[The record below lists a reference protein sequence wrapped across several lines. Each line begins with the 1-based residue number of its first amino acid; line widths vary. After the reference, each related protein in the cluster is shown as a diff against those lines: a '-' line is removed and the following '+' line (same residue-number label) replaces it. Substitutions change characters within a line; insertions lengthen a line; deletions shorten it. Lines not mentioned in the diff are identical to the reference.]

1 MIKTKKVEKKDFS
14 ILYVDDEVHNLISFN
29 ATFRRE
35 YKVLTA
41 QSGKEGLDILN
52 DKEVHLVLSDQR
64 MPEMTG
70 VDFLEKVFHQYPE
83 TIRMIITGFSD
94 IDAVIGAINK
104 GGVNRYITKPW
115 DEREMR
121 ITIEN
126 ARQLFGLQE
135 ENIISQFE
143 SLKAQVNPH
152 FLFNS
157 LNVLSSLIYI
167 DQQKASKFVRQLSKV
182 YRYVLEH
189 KDMDTIS
196 IKEEL
201 PFIESY
207 IFLLKTRFDQNLII
221 DLNIPGDKT
230 NLKVAPMVIQLLI
243 ENAIKHN
250 IVSKAKP
257 LRVAI
262 CLKDD
267 YLEVRNNLQLKS
279 STEVSSKVGLNN
291 IKKRYEYLTNRKV
304 LIEESDN
311 AFVVMI
317 PLLDESAK

>member
-1 MIKTKKVEKKDFS
+1 MEKKDFT

-35 YKVLTA
+35 YKILTA
-41 QSGKEGLDILN
+41 PSGQEGLQILN
-52 DKEVHLVLSDQR
+52 NKKVHLVLSDQR
-64 MPEMTG
+64 MPGMTG
-70 VDFLEKVFHQYPE
+70 VEFLEQVYHQFPE

-104 GGVNRYITKPW
+104 GGVYRYITKPW

-121 ITIEN
+121 VTIEN

-157 LNVLSSLIYI
+157 LNVLSSLIFI
-167 DQQKASKFVRQLSKV
+167 DPKKAAKFVRQLSKV

-189 KDMDTIS
+189 KDLDTIRLR
-196 IKEEL
+196 EEQ
-201 PFIESY
+201 PFIDSY
-207 IFLLKTRFDQNLII
+207 IFLLKTRFDQNLTVEKKLPE
-221 DLNIPGDKT
+221 DVMDKH
-230 NLKVAPMVIQLLI
+230 VAPMVIQLLI

-250 IVSKAKP
+250 IVSKLKP
-257 LRVAI
+257 LTILLQAS
-262 CLKDD
+262 DG

-279 STEVSSKVGLNN
+279 STEVSSGIGLNN
-291 IKKRYEYLTNRKV
+291 IRKRYEYLTNKKV
-304 LIEESDN
+304 EIMETDGFFIVRIPLIEKDKKPS
-311 AFVVMI
+311 
-317 PLLDESAK
+317 

>member
-1 MIKTKKVEKKDFS
+1 MEKKEFS

-41 QSGKEGLDILN
+41 ESGREGLQIMH

-64 MPEMTG
+64 MPGMTG
-70 VDFLEKVFHQYPE
+70 VEFLEQVRHQYPE

-104 GGVNRYITKPW
+104 GGVNRYINKPW

-135 ENIISQFE
+135 ENIVSQFE

-157 LNVLSSLIYI
+157 LNVLSSLIHI
-167 DQQKASKFVRQLSKV
+167 DQEKAARFVRQLSKV

-189 KDMDTIS
+189 KDRDTIS
-196 IKEEL
+196 LKEEL

-207 IFLLKTRFDQNLII
+207 VFLLDTRFDQNLKVEIE
-221 DLNIPGDKT
+221 LPEEAREKH
-230 NLKVAPMVIQLLI
+230 VAPMVIQLLL

-250 IVSKAKP
+250 IVSRSRP
-257 LRVAI
+257 LTIHIAVEG
-262 CLKDD
+262 DD
-267 YLEVRNNLQLKS
+267 LVVRNNLQRKS
-279 STEVSSKVGLNN
+279 STEVSSRTGLEN
-291 IKKRYEYLTNRKV
+291 IRKRYEYLTNRKV
-304 LIEESDN
+304 GIAEDDGH
-311 AFVVMI
+311 FTVRI
-317 PLLDESAK
+317 PLLDMDIIKK

>member
-1 MIKTKKVEKKDFS
+1 M
-14 ILYVDDEVHNLISFN
+14 YVDDEVHNLISFN

-35 YKVLTA
+35 YKIMTA
-41 QSGKEGLDILN
+41 QSGEEGLQVLKE
-52 DKEVHLVLSDQR
+52 KEVHLVLSDQR
-64 MPEMTG
+64 MPGMLG
-70 VDFLEKVFHQYPE
+70 VDFLEKVFRLYPE

-104 GGVNRYITKPW
+104 GRVNRYITKPW

-135 ENIISQFE
+135 ENIISQFQ

-157 LNVLSSLIYI
+157 LNVLSSLIFI
-167 DQQKASKFVRQLSKV
+167 DQEKAAKFVRQLSKV

-196 IKEEL
+196 IRKEI

-207 IFLLKTRFDQNLII
+207 IFLLKTRFDQNLKVVMEISEVTK
-221 DLNIPGDKT
+221 DKM
-230 NLKVAPMVIQLLI
+230 VAPMVIQLLI

-250 IVSKAKP
+250 VVSRTKP
-257 LRVAI
+257 LTI
-262 CLKDD
+262 NIKEENG
-267 YLEVRNNLQLKS
+267 YLNIVNNLQRKS
-279 STEVSSKVGLNN
+279 STEISSQIGLDN
-291 IKKRYEYLTNRKV
+291 IRKRYEYLSNKKV
-304 LIEESDN
+304 IVEEQTDT
-311 AFVVMI
+311 FQVQI
-317 PLLDESAK
+317 PLLSND

>member
-1 MIKTKKVEKKDFS
+1 VEKKDFT

-35 YKVLTA
+35 YKILTA
-41 QSGKEGLDILN
+41 SSGKEGLSVLKNSD
-52 DKEVHLVLSDQR
+52 VHLVLSDQR

-70 VDFLEKVFHQYPE
+70 VQFLEKVFFEYPE
-83 TIRMIITGFSD
+83 TIRMIITGYSD

-104 GGVNRYITKPW
+104 SGVNRYINKPW

-135 ENIISQFE
+135 ETNIAQFE
-143 SLKAQVNPH
+143 ILKSQVNPH

-167 DQQKASKFVRQLSKV
+167 DQKKAAKFVRQLSKV
-182 YRYVLEH
+182 YRYVLEI
-189 KDMDTIS
+189 KDKDI
-196 IKEEL
+196 IRVKEEL

-207 IFLLKTRFDQNLII
+207 IYLLKTRFDQNLSINMSI
-221 DLNIPGDKT
+221 SEQSEKKMI
-230 NLKVAPMVIQLLI
+230 APMVIQLLL

-250 IVSKAKP
+250 VVSKSKP
-257 LRVAI
+257 LTI
-262 CLKDD
+262 NITDNGSF
-267 YLEVRNNLQLKS
+267 LEISNNLQLKS
-279 STEVSSKVGLNN
+279 SREKSSNTGLNN
-291 IKKRYEYLTNRKV
+291 IRKRYDYLSTQK
-304 LIEESDN
+304 IEIVETDKIFN
-311 AFVVMI
+311 VKI
-317 PLLDESAK
+317 PLLEDNKQ

>member
-1 MIKTKKVEKKDFS
+1 VEKKDFS

-35 YKVLTA
+35 YKILTA
-41 QSGKEGLDILN
+41 QSGGEGLDLLN
-52 DKEVHLVLSDQR
+52 DREVHLVLSDQR
-64 MPEMTG
+64 MPGMTG
-70 VDFLEKVFHQYPE
+70 VEFLEKVFHQFPE

-167 DQQKASKFVRQLSKV
+167 DQDKASKFVRQLSKV

-189 KDMDTIS
+189 KDMDTIT
-196 IKEEL
+196 IREEL

-207 IFLLKTRFDQNLII
+207 IFLLKTRFDQNLKVDIGL
-221 DLNIPGDKT
+221 DEEAKNR
-230 NLKVAPMVIQLLI
+230 KVAPMVIQLLI

-250 IVSKAKP
+250 VVSKTKP
-257 LRVAI
+257 LLI
-262 CLKDD
+262 EILEKDN

-279 STEVSSKVGLNN
+279 STEISSHVGLNN
-291 IKKRYEYLTNRKV
+291 IRKRYEYLTNKKV
-304 LIEESDN
+304 VIDENSEFF
-311 AFVVMI
+311 AVRI
-317 PLLDESAK
+317 PLLENE

>member
-1 MIKTKKVEKKDFS
+1 MEKKDFN

-35 YKVLTA
+35 YKIMTA
-41 QSGKEGLDILN
+41 QSGEEGLQVLKE
-52 DKEVHLVLSDQR
+52 KEVHLVLSDQR
-64 MPEMTG
+64 MPGMLG
-70 VDFLEKVFHQYPE
+70 VDFLEKVFRLYPE

-104 GGVNRYITKPW
+104 GRVNRYITKPW

-135 ENIISQFE
+135 ENIISQFQ

-157 LNVLSSLIYI
+157 LNVLSSLIFI
-167 DQQKASKFVRQLSKV
+167 DQEKAAKFVRQLSKV

-196 IKEEL
+196 IRKEI

-207 IFLLKTRFDQNLII
+207 IFLLKTRFDQNLKVVMEISEVTK
-221 DLNIPGDKT
+221 DKM
-230 NLKVAPMVIQLLI
+230 VAPMVIQLLI

-250 IVSKAKP
+250 VVSRTKP
-257 LRVAI
+257 LTI
-262 CLKDD
+262 NIKEENG
-267 YLEVRNNLQLKS
+267 YLNIVNNLQRKS
-279 STEVSSKVGLNN
+279 STEISSQIGLDN
-291 IKKRYEYLTNRKV
+291 IRKRYEYLSNKKV
-304 LIEESDN
+304 IVEEQTDT
-311 AFVVMI
+311 FQVQI
-317 PLLDESAK
+317 PLLSND

>member
-1 MIKTKKVEKKDFS
+1 MEKKEFT

-35 YKVLTA
+35 YKILTA
-41 QSGKEGLDILN
+41 QSGEDGLRIMKEN
-52 DKEVHLVLSDQR
+52 EVHLVLSDQR
-64 MPEMTG
+64 MPGMTG
-70 VDFLEKVFHQYPE
+70 VEFLEKVFLQFPK
-83 TIRMIITGFSD
+83 TVRMIITGFSD

-121 ITIEN
+121 VTIEN

-157 LNVLSSLIYI
+157 LNVLSSLIFI
-167 DQQKASKFVRQLSKV
+167 DQKKASKFVRQLSKV
-182 YRYVLEH
+182 YRYVLEQ

-196 IKEEL
+196 LEKEL

-207 IFLLKTRFDQNLII
+207 IFLLKTRFDQNLKVSLKIPEEKQK
-221 DLNIPGDKT
+221 LN
-230 NLKVAPMVIQLLI
+230 VAPMVIQLLI

-250 IVSKAKP
+250 IVSKTKP
-257 LRVAI
+257 LTIEITEKEDRLSV
-262 CLKDD
+262 
-267 YLEVRNNLQLKS
+267 VNNLQLKS
-279 STEVSSKVGLNN
+279 STEVSSKMGLNN
-291 IKKRYEYLTNRKV
+291 IRKRYEYLSNKKIE
-304 LIEESDN
+304 IEETGEYFS
-311 AFVVMI
+311 VSI
-317 PLLDESAK
+317 PLLSEK

>member
-1 MIKTKKVEKKDFS
+1 MEKKDFT

-41 QSGKEGLDILN
+41 QSGKEGLKILA
-52 DKEVHLVLSDQR
+52 DQEVHLVLSDQR
-64 MPEMTG
+64 MPEMLG
-70 VDFLEKVFHQYPE
+70 VEFLKQVFHQYPE

-94 IDAVIGAINK
+94 IDAVIGAINQ

-121 ITIEN
+121 VTIEN

-135 ENIISQFE
+135 ENIVSQFE

-157 LNVLSSLIYI
+157 LNVLSSLIYV
-167 DQQKASKFVRQLSKV
+167 DPKKASRFVRQLSKV
-182 YRYVLEH
+182 YRYALEH
-189 KDMDTIS
+189 KDRDTIS
-196 IKEEL
+196 IQEEL

-207 IFLLKTRFDQNLII
+207 IFLLKTRFDQNLKVII
-221 DLNIPGDKT
+221 DIPDQKK
-230 NLKVAPMVIQLLI
+230 NYQVAPMVVQLLV

-257 LRVAI
+257 LTVSIRESNGELTI
-262 CLKDD
+262 C
-267 YLEVRNNLQLKS
+267 NNLQLKS
-279 STEVSSKVGLNN
+279 STEVSSRTGLNN
-291 IKKRYEYLTNRKV
+291 IRKRYEYLTNRKV
-304 LIEESDN
+304 VVESTDEEFIVRIPLIEKTNE
-311 AFVVMI
+311 
-317 PLLDESAK
+317 

>member
-1 MIKTKKVEKKDFS
+1 VEKKDFS

-35 YKVLTA
+35 YKIFTA

-70 VDFLEKVFHQYPE
+70 VEFLEKVFHQYPE

-121 ITIEN
+121 MTIEN

-157 LNVLSSLIYI
+157 LNVLSSLIFI

-207 IFLLKTRFDQNLII
+207 IFLLKTRFDQNLNV
-221 DLNIPGDKT
+221 DLSIPEDKIY
-230 NLKVAPMVIQLLI
+230 LKVAPMVIQLLI

-250 IVSKAKP
+250 IVSKTRPLTIA
-257 LRVAI
+257 LRV
-262 CLKDD
+262 KDD
-267 YLEVRNNLQLKS
+267 YIEVRNNLQLKS

-304 LIEESDN
+304 VIVEGDD
-311 AFVVMI
+311 AFIVKI
-317 PLLDESAK
+317 PLLEAVKK

>member
-1 MIKTKKVEKKDFS
+1 VEKKDFS

-35 YKVLTA
+35 YRIFTA
-41 QSGKEGLDILN
+41 QTGQEGLDILN
-52 DKEVHLVLSDQR
+52 EKEVHLVLSDQR
-64 MPEMTG
+64 MPGMTG
-70 VDFLEKVFHQYPE
+70 VDFLEKAFQQFPE

-167 DQQKASKFVRQLSKV
+167 DRDRASKFVRQLSKV
-182 YRYVLEH
+182 YRYVLDH
-189 KDMDTIS
+189 KDRDTITVS
-196 IKEEL
+196 EEL

-207 IFLLKTRFDQNLII
+207 IFLLKTRFDQNLIVNI
-221 DLNIPGDKT
+221 DIPERFRER
-230 NLKVAPMVIQLLI
+230 KVVPMVVQLLI

-250 IVSKAKP
+250 VVSKTKP
-257 LRVAI
+257 LTVDI
-262 CLKDD
+262 FVENDCLVID
-267 YLEVRNNLQLKS
+267 NNLQLKS
-279 STEVSSKVGLNN
+279 STERSSNIGLNN
-291 IKKRYEYLTNRKV
+291 IRKRYEYLTTRKV
-304 LIEESDN
+304 EINENDEH
-311 AFVVMI
+311 FTVKI
-317 PLLDESAK
+317 PLMVDE

>member
-207 IFLLKTRFDQNLII
+207 IFLLKTRFDQNLIV
-221 DLNIPGDKT
+221 DLNIPEDRT
-230 NLKVAPMVIQLLI
+230 SMKVAPMVIQLLI

-257 LRVAI
+257 LSVAI
-262 CLKDD
+262 YLKDD

>member
-1 MIKTKKVEKKDFS
+1 M
-14 ILYVDDEVHNLISFN
+14 DDEVHNLISFN

-35 YKVLTA
+35 YKILTA
-41 QSGKEGLDILN
+41 QSGDEGLAILN

-64 MPEMTG
+64 MPGMTG
-70 VDFLEKVFHQYPE
+70 VEFLEKVFHQYPE

-94 IDAVIGAINK
+94 IDAVIGAINQ

-121 ITIEN
+121 VTIEN

-157 LNVLSSLIYI
+157 LNVLSSLIFV
-167 DQQKASKFVRQLSKV
+167 DQQKAAKFVRQLSKV

-189 KDMDTIS
+189 KDMDTIT
-196 IKEEL
+196 IREEL

-207 IFLLKTRFDQNLII
+207 IFLLKTRFDQNLTVSIS
-221 DLNIPGDKT
+221 IPDEKT

-250 IVSKAKP
+250 VVSKTKP
-257 LRVAI
+257 LTISIAE
-262 CLKDD
+262 KDN
-267 YLEVRNNLQLKS
+267 YLEIKNNLQLKS
-279 STEVSSKVGLNN
+279 STEVSSRIGLNN
-291 IKKRYEYLTNRKV
+291 IRKRYEYLATNKV
-304 LIEESDN
+304 EVIENEE
-311 AFVVMI
+311 FFLVKI
-317 PLLDESAK
+317 PLLTTSKSK

>member
-1 MIKTKKVEKKDFS
+1 VKKKEFS

-29 ATFRRE
+29 AIFRRE
-35 YKVLTA
+35 YKILTA
-41 QSGKEGLDILN
+41 QSGKEGLQILD
-52 DKEVHLVLSDQR
+52 DKKVHLVLSDQR
-64 MPEMTG
+64 MPEMKG
-70 VDFLEKVFHQYPE
+70 VEFLEKVYHQYPE

-121 ITIEN
+121 VTIDN

-143 SLKAQVNPH
+143 SLKSQVNPH

-157 LNVLSSLIYI
+157 LNVLSSLIFI
-167 DQQKASKFVRQLSKV
+167 DQNKAAKFVRQMSKV

-189 KDMDTIS
+189 KDMDTITVR
-196 IKEEL
+196 EEL

-207 IFLLKTRFDQNLII
+207 IFLLKTRFDR
-221 DLNIPGDKT
+221 
-230 NLKVAPMVIQLLI
+230 NLKVIMDIPEEIKNFHVAPIVIQLLL

-250 IVSKAKP
+250 IVSKLKP
-257 LRVAI
+257 LTIRI
-262 CLKDD
+262 FEKEH
-267 YLEVRNNLQLKS
+267 YLVVQNNMQLKS
-279 STEVSSKVGLNN
+279 STEVSSRVGLNN
-291 IKKRYEYLTNRKV
+291 IRKRYEYLTTKKV
-304 LIEESDN
+304 IIEEN
-311 AFVVMI
+311 NENFTVKI
-317 PLLDESAK
+317 PLLDHG

>member
-1 MIKTKKVEKKDFS
+1 MEKKDFS

-35 YKVLTA
+35 YKILTA
-41 QSGKEGLDILN
+41 QSGSEGLQVLN

-70 VDFLEKVFHQYPE
+70 VEFLEKVFHQYPE

-121 ITIEN
+121 VTIEN

-157 LNVLSSLIYI
+157 LNVLSSLIFI
-167 DQQKASKFVRQLSKV
+167 DQAKASKFVRQLSKV

-189 KDMDTIS
+189 KDRDTIS
-196 IKEEL
+196 IGEEL

-207 IFLLKTRFDQNLII
+207 IFLLKTRFDQNLVVAL
-221 DLNIPGDKT
+221 DIPDRAKARH
-230 NLKVAPMVIQLLI
+230 VAPMVIQLLL

-257 LRVAI
+257 LSVEISVA
-262 CLKDD
+262 DD
-267 YLEVRNNLQLKS
+267 SLVIQNNLQRKS
-279 STEVSSKVGLNN
+279 STEISSQVGLNN
-291 IKKRYEYLTNRKV
+291 IRKRYEYLTNRKV
-304 LIEESDN
+304 LVTEDAN
-311 AFVVMI
+311 HFRVTI
-317 PLLDESAK
+317 PLLDKEEKTKKS